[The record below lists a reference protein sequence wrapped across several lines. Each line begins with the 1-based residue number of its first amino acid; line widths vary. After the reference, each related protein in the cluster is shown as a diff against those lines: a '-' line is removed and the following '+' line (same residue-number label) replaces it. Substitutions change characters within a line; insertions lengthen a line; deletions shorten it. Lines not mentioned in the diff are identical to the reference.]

1 MDNSRLTLE
10 QTGSGSSS
18 RRIPCNWFGWKFPQS
33 AIRIR
38 EITRPNTTLDLRCC
52 NTRCM
57 GLVSV
62 DQRCFASN
70 KLMWAGS
77 GVYDPGMLVPGIDCE
92 CQAPVCDKCIKELR
106 PAHCNICQKQNA
118 SLRLFPKETMMSN
131 KNWGLIYRTPHIVFF
146 MKCHENANSF
156 IRANFPDREDYA
168 DFSNWFFLKKHQ
180 RIDITKMLQP
190 ETLDM
195 INRYRLD
202 KAKYSF
208 LLRAFPVTNSFSAEI
223 LREPSKLRF
232 KRFFMTSK
240 TVCRFLAI
248 DSFSENRCES
258 VFPFLGL
265 TKKIVERLTCAF
277 WFFNGNQTQDLS
289 WFFVRLIARYF
300 QKLNEIIDDCV
311 CPTYEI

>member
-1 MDNSRLTLE
+1 
-10 QTGSGSSS
+10 
-18 RRIPCNWFGWKFPQS
+18 
-33 AIRIR
+33 
-38 EITRPNTTLDLRCC
+38 
-52 NTRCM
+52 
-57 GLVSV
+57 
-62 DQRCFASN
+62 
-70 KLMWAGS
+70 
-77 GVYDPGMLVPGIDCE
+77 
-92 CQAPVCDKCIKELR
+92 
-106 PAHCNICQKQNA
+106 
-118 SLRLFPKETMMSN
+118 
-131 KNWGLIYRTPHIVFF
+131 
-146 MKCHENANSF
+146 
-156 IRANFPDREDYA
+156 
-168 DFSNWFFLKKHQ
+168 LKKHQ

-208 LLRAFPVTNSFSAEI
+208 LLLAFHVTNSFSAEV

-240 TVCRFLAI
+240 TVCRFLSI
-248 DSFSENRCES
+248 DSFSGNRCER

-265 TKKIVERLTCAF
+265 TKKIVEKLTCAF

>member
-1 MDNSRLTLE
+1 MHNSRLTLK
-10 QTGSGSSS
+10 QTASGSSEEE
-18 RRIPCNWFGWKFPQS
+18 IPRNSFGWKSPNP

-38 EITRPNTTLDLRCC
+38 EISNPGVTLDLRCC
-52 NTRCM
+52 NTGCSNS
-57 GLVSV
+57 LTV
-62 DQRCFASN
+62 DQRCLPSEKRN
-70 KLMWAGS
+70 SVRS
-77 GVYDPGMLVPGIDCE
+77 GVYDPRKLVPVIDCV
-92 CQAPVCDKCIKELR
+92 CQAPVCENCIKELLH
-106 PAHCNICQKQNA
+106 AHCKICQEQNA
-118 SLRLFPKETMMSN
+118 CLKLCPKERILEK
-131 KNWGLIYRTPHIVFF
+131 KNWKQVYRVPNIFFF
-146 MKCHENANSF
+146 MCTHEDVENF
-156 IRANFPDREDYA
+156 VEANFPDGDYP
-168 DFSNWFFLKKHQ
+168 DFSNWFFQKTNR

-208 LLRAFPVTNSFSAEI
+208 LLCAFHVTNSFSAEV
-223 LREPSKLRF
+223 LREQSKLRLE
-232 KRFFMTSK
+232 RFFKTSN

-289 WFFVRLIARYF
+289 WFFVRMIARYF
-300 QKLNEIIDDCV
+300 QKLN
-311 CPTYEI
+311 